1 VTPSGD
7 GAILTLE
14 PLVEAVRVGVEATGR
29 WTLSG
34 LQKTTSHQFEGR
46 WDGESTRSAYLFFH
60 AEEGPDFASLD
71 IYLDETTG
79 GLTGNVALV
88 VDLAPL
94 GRVGDPRA
102 VLAELGRMSADAL
115 PARQARPVTLRLRLE
130 DASEAAADA
139 GTEVRFKL
147 RIPTRTI
154 GQGSGAIRSLMSEAV
169 TAFEGI
175 LATDA
180 LRRLADGA

>member
-1 VTPSGD
+1 MTPSGD

-14 PLVEAVRVGVEATGR
+14 PLLDAVRRGVEATGR

-60 AEEGPDFASLD
+60 AEDGPDFVSLD
-71 IYLDETTG
+71 VYLDETTG

-94 GRVGDPRA
+94 GRVGDA
-102 VLAELGRMSADAL
+102 TAALAELGRMSTDAL
-115 PARQARPVTLRLRLE
+115 PTRHARPVTLRLRLE
-130 DASEAAADA
+130 DAAAGAGEAE
-139 GTEVRFKL
+139 TEVRFKL
-147 RIPTRTI
+147 RIPRRTI
-154 GQGSGAIRSLMSEAV
+154 SEGGEAIRALMSEAV
-169 TAFEGI
+169 IAFEGI
-175 LATDA
+175 LANPA
-180 LRRLADGA
+180 LRRFTDGA